1 MNFTPPSGQL
11 PQKSGAAR
19 PEQGGSRAD
28 ERATEQVH
36 QSELTRMIAD
46 LSRDHAHLRAFIYEY
61 ARVKLRKELYPR
73 FVEGSWTEI
82 EEQMRGLEVAID
94 RIEADFEQKAL
105 PLSPHAAISIDSQ
118 DPTGRR
124 LPALATNLQRTNS
137 FGAEAI
143 QARSLLLGSPS
154 DPGPAMP
161 TAEDLY
167 AKTPLG
173 RHLRSR
179 LWFGAQ
185 LVAASFI
192 GVAIYAFADA
202 HPFVGGLRLTW
213 LSRPHAAATA
223 TGTGTADSS
232 KPQQQPVAQVATASK
247 EPAPKVTETPRAPP
261 PDFPIPAEY
270 GAFAVLDGRLT
281 ELQQLPIK
289 IPDPRVAISA
299 AISAPSPTH
308 LSNGHVRF
316 VIFRRDLANSAP
328 DRIPVRVLAQVV
340 RALTFDPRGHA
351 KTTAVEQSWVIRSNA
366 YEMRVAP
373 LGDNPEMILIH
384 SDPDFTLPAGRYAL
398 VLKGVGYDFTVDG
411 KVTDL
416 AHCLERT
423 DALNTPIY
431 TECQKP

>member
-11 PQKSGAAR
+11 PQAGGAAR
-19 PEQGGSRAD
+19 PAPGDSPPGNGGF
-28 ERATEQVH
+28 EQVH
-36 QSELTRMIAD
+36 QSELARMIAD

-73 FVEGSWTEI
+73 FVEGAWTEI

-94 RIEADFEQKAL
+94 RIETDFEQKAL
-105 PLSPHAAISIDSQ
+105 PLGPGVALSSGAQ
-118 DPTGRR
+118 DTSGRR
-124 LPALATNLQRTNS
+124 LPALSAGLQRTNS

-143 QARSLLLGSPS
+143 HARSLLLGSASAAAPMPS
-154 DPGPAMP
+154 AAQPRPA
-161 TAEDLY
+161 AAVD
-167 AKTPLG
+167 
-173 RHLRSR
+173 RHLHSR
-179 LWFGAQ
+179 FWFSAQ
-185 LVAASFI
+185 LVIAAAI

-202 HPFVGGLRLTW
+202 HPVFSGFGLRW
-213 LSRPHAAATA
+213 LDRLQA
-223 TGTGTADSS
+223 SS
-232 KPQQQPVAQVATASK
+232 PAGPVASGKPQPTQVAGK
-247 EPAPKVTETPRAPP
+247 EPAPKINEAAKPP
-261 PDFPIPAEY
+261 AADFPIPSEY
-270 GAFAVLDGRLT
+270 GAYVVIGGRLA

-299 AISAPSPTH
+299 AISAPSQTNLP
-308 LSNGHVRF
+308 SGQVRF

-340 RALTFDPRGHA
+340 RALTFDPQGHA
-351 KTTAVEQSWVIRSNA
+351 KRTAVEQSWVIRSNA